1 VKTLKIAYKVFIVVG
16 LILAAVNITITLWP
30 SSTPV
35 AVTPQGLTPFDGV
48 VGIVTDVEPL
58 GDNGSY
64 VVVID
69 NVPVLVAGPTEDRP
83 TVLKLRDRPLIKLI
97 GKRVKVI
104 GDRVINGFIAKVIE
118 EL

>member
-1 VKTLKIAYKVFIVVG
+1 MRALKTAYKVFVVVG

-35 AVTPQGLTPFDGV
+35 AMTPQGLTPFDGV
-48 VGIVTDVEPL
+48 VGTVTDVEPM

-69 NVPVLVAGPTEDRP
+69 KVPVLIAGPTEDRP
-83 TVLKLRDRPLIKLI
+83 TVLKLKDRPLIKLI

-104 GDRVINGFIAKVIE
+104 GDRIVNGFIAKVIE